1 MDDPA
6 YQGDKIGKL
15 FLFRGHWWRRR
26 RYGRQ
31 KRILA
36 QLFARIDVHR
46 DVSRVLDVDRELR
59 WFWGHVLCAFYALE
73 WNDERPHFCAFP
85 NALRTRTRARRDEF
99 RGNEGDDTA
108 CTSNKRH
115 FFAPI
120 LIHDRRSPSRAHK
133 TFDETS
139 PLAIRTRGLEN
150 RATVRT
156 EHRERCLGW
165 RPASVQN
172 LYSLP
177 DVHGER
183 YMHGE

>member
-1 MDDPA
+1 MRSNEMTNSFHTFA
-6 YQGDKIGKL
+6 L
-15 FLFRGHWWRRR
+15 FPERFR
-26 RYGRQ
+26 
-31 KRILA
+31 
-36 QLFARIDVHR
+36 
-46 DVSRVLDVDRELR
+46 
-59 WFWGHVLCAFYALE
+59 
-73 WNDERPHFCAFP
+73 
-85 NALRTRTRARRDEF
+85 RTRTRSLRRDDEF
-99 RGNEGDDTA
+99 RGNHEGDDDTTRA
-108 CTSNKRH
+108 SNKRR
-115 FFAPI
+115 
-120 LIHDRRSPSRAHK
+120 LVHDNGRSPSRARE

-139 PLAIRTRGLEN
+139 PLAIHTRGLEN

>member
-1 MDDPA
+1 MRSNEMTNLSTLLRFPER
-6 YQGDKIGKL
+6 
-15 FLFRGHWWRRR
+15 FR
-26 RYGRQ
+26 
-31 KRILA
+31 
-36 QLFARIDVHR
+36 
-46 DVSRVLDVDRELR
+46 
-59 WFWGHVLCAFYALE
+59 
-73 WNDERPHFCAFP
+73 
-85 NALRTRTRARRDEF
+85 RTRTRFVRRDDEF
-99 RGNEGDDTA
+99 RGNHEGDDDTTRA
-108 CTSNKRH
+108 SNKRRH
-115 FFAPI
+115 FFAKPI
-120 LIHDRRSPSRAHK
+120 LVHDDDGRSPSRARE

-139 PLAIRTRGLEN
+139 PLAIHARGLEN

>member
-1 MDDPA
+1 MRSNEMTNSFHTFA
-6 YQGDKIGKL
+6 L
-15 FLFRGHWWRRR
+15 FPERFR
-26 RYGRQ
+26 
-31 KRILA
+31 
-36 QLFARIDVHR
+36 
-46 DVSRVLDVDRELR
+46 
-59 WFWGHVLCAFYALE
+59 
-73 WNDERPHFCAFP
+73 
-85 NALRTRTRARRDEF
+85 RTRTRVLRRDDEF
-99 RGNEGDDTA
+99 RGNHEGDDTTTRA
-108 CTSNKRH
+108 SNKRR
-115 FFAPI
+115 
-120 LIHDRRSPSRAHK
+120 LVHDDNGRSPSRARE

-139 PLAIRTRGLEN
+139 PLAIHTRGLEN

>member
-1 MDDPA
+1 MRSNEMTN
-6 YQGDKIGKL
+6 L
-15 FLFRGHWWRRR
+15 STL
-26 RYGRQ
+26 
-31 KRILA
+31 
-36 QLFARIDVHR
+36 
-46 DVSRVLDVDRELR
+46 LR
-59 WFWGHVLCAFYALE
+59 FP
-73 WNDERPHFCAFP
+73 ER
-85 NALRTRTRARRDEF
+85 LRRTRTRFVRRDDEF
-99 RGNEGDDTA
+99 RGNHEGDDDT
-108 CTSNKRH
+108 TRGSNKRRH
-115 FFAPI
+115 FFAKPI
-120 LIHDRRSPSRAHK
+120 LVHDNNGRSPSRARK

-139 PLAIRTRGLEN
+139 PLAIHTRGLEN

>member
-1 MDDPA
+1 MRSNEMTN
-6 YQGDKIGKL
+6 
-15 FLFRGHWWRRR
+15 F
-26 RYGRQ
+26 
-31 KRILA
+31 
-36 QLFARIDVHR
+36 V
-46 DVSRVLDVDRELR
+46 
-59 WFWGHVLCAFYALE
+59 
-73 WNDERPHFCAFP
+73 PHFCAFP
-85 NALRTRTRARRDEF
+85 NALEEQEHVLYDDDEF
-99 RGNEGDDTA
+99 RGNHEGDDDTTRA
-108 CTSNKRH
+108 SNKRRH
-115 FFAPI
+115 FFAKPI
-120 LIHDRRSPSRAHK
+120 LVHDDDGRSPSRARE

-139 PLAIRTRGLEN
+139 PLAIHARGLEN

>member
-1 MDDPA
+1 MRSNEMTN
-6 YQGDKIGKL
+6 L
-15 FLFRGHWWRRR
+15 STL
-26 RYGRQ
+26 
-31 KRILA
+31 L
-36 QLFARIDVHR
+36 
-46 DVSRVLDVDRELR
+46 RVPERLR
-59 WFWGHVLCAFYALE
+59 
-73 WNDERPHFCAFP
+73 
-85 NALRTRTRARRDEF
+85 RTRTRFVRRDDEF
-99 RGNEGDDTA
+99 RGNHEGDDDTTRG
-108 CTSNKRH
+108 TSNKRRH
-115 FFAPI
+115 FFAKPI
-120 LIHDRRSPSRAHK
+120 LVRDDDGRSPSRARE

-139 PLAIRTRGLEN
+139 PLAIHARGLEN

>member
-1 MDDPA
+1 MRSNEMTN
-6 YQGDKIGKL
+6 L
-15 FLFRGHWWRRR
+15 STL
-26 RYGRQ
+26 
-31 KRILA
+31 
-36 QLFARIDVHR
+36 
-46 DVSRVLDVDRELR
+46 LR
-59 WFWGHVLCAFYALE
+59 FP
-73 WNDERPHFCAFP
+73 ER
-85 NALRTRTRARRDEF
+85 LRRTRTRFVRRDDEF
-99 RGNEGDDTA
+99 RGNHEGDDDTTRA
-108 CTSNKRH
+108 SNKRR
-115 FFAPI
+115 
-120 LIHDRRSPSRAHK
+120 LVRDDDGRSPSRARE

-139 PLAIRTRGLEN
+139 PLAIHTRGLEN